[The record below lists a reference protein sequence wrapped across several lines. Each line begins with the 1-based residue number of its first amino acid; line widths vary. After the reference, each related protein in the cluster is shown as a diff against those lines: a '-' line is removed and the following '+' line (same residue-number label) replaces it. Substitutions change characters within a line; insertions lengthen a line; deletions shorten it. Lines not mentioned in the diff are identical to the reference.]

1 MRSLSLAVVFLMGA
15 GLSLSALVPARA
27 AEPPRTSN
35 GVVDRPTTERYVF
48 VPIEKGALRLDTKTG
63 EVSRCEG
70 MGEGAV
76 CRLVADERLAY
87 QEEIEA
93 LSQRLDR
100 LEGKLESLTARPSAP
115 PASERDNGSMTS
127 EEQEKLDRF
136 FNLTDQVMR
145 RFFGMV
151 EDLKRDFNDD
161 RL

>member
-15 GLSLSALVPARA
+15 GLSLSALAPGIA
-27 AEPPRTSN
+27 AEPPRAAN
-35 GVVDRPTTERYVF
+35 GVADRSTAERYVF

-63 EVSRCEG
+63 EVSRCES

-100 LEGKLESLTARPSAP
+100 LETKLEKLTIAPLSPSTP
-115 PASERDNGSMTS
+115 NRDDERMTT
-127 EEQEKLDRF
+127 EEQEKLNRF
-136 FNLTDQVMR
+136 FDLTDQVMR

>member
-1 MRSLSLAVVFLMGA
+1 MRSLSLAVVFLMGV
-15 GLSLSALVPARA
+15 GISLSALAPAIA
-27 AEPPRTSN
+27 AEPPRTAN
-35 GVVDRPTTERYVF
+35 GVTDRSTAERYVF

-87 QEEIEA
+87 REEIKA
-93 LSQRLDR
+93 LSQRLDG
-100 LEGKLESLTARPSAP
+100 LERKLESLTATPSSP
-115 PASERDNGSMTS
+115 PASERDNERMTS
-127 EEQEKLDRF
+127 EEREKVDHF
-136 FNLTDQVMR
+136 FDLSDQVMR

-151 EDLKRDFNDD
+151 KELKRDFNDD